1 MQQIWDE
8 YLVAEEEIDAQIAK
22 VRDEAHAKEKELKAQ
37 INILHQMRDDR
48 IDKALRIIEND
59 VERALRVRGN
69 LPNGY
74 VLKSYQQSYSVQ
86 DRKCVLWYKLRISDS
101 LVALYSVETGPGDRI
116 CIRKVPF
123 HVVSTHGLSCGT
135 EPFVIFKQSGK
146 EDWELRTDSLDH
158 LMEILP
164 IFKTLLYDKLKS
176 VAFDE
181 LTFAKTLF
189 RRLKNTDRSLH
200 RQGIVLLLC
209 RWRDGEHICVLPKVL
224 IQMVCRMAWSKTKND
239 T

>member
-1 MQQIWDE
+1 MKKGFLQQIWDK
-8 YLVAEEEIDAQIAK
+8 YLVAEEEIDAKIAK
-22 VRDEAHAKEKELKAQ
+22 VRDEAHAKEQELKAQ
-37 INILHQMRDDR
+37 IDILHQMRDER

-69 LPNGY
+69 LPNDY
-74 VLKSYQQSYSVQ
+74 VFKSYQQSYSVH

-101 LVALYSVETGPGDRI
+101 LVASYSVETGLGDRI

-123 HVVSTHGLSCGT
+123 RLVGSHSLSSGS
-135 EPFVIFKQSGK
+135 EPFVSFKQSGK
-146 EDWELRTDSLDH
+146 EEWELRTDSLDH

-189 RRLKNTDRSLH
+189 RHLKNTDRSLY

-209 RWRDGEHICVLPKVL
+209 RWRDGEHICVLPKEL
-224 IQMVCRMAWSKTKND
+224 IQMVCRMAWEK
-239 T
+239 